1 MYIII
6 PLILA
11 KPLKFLKRFMGN
23 VQVQYVEEQNSY
35 TKNYVISIFK
45 AQKV

>member
-11 KPLKFLKRFMGN
+11 KPPKSLKRFTGN
-23 VQVQYVEEQNSY
+23 VQVRYVEEQNSHI
-35 TKNYVISIFK
+35 KNYVISIFK